1 MQQISRVGNIA
12 FIGDH
17 LPRKCGIAT
26 FTSDLLAAVA
36 TAHPQSR
43 CFAVSVNDIKD
54 GYDYPEVVRF
64 EIEEQ
69 DLSSYL
75 RAADFLN
82 IGNVDIVCLQHEFGI
97 YGGPAGG
104 HILAFLRELRIPVVT
119 TLHTVLS
126 EPSSDQRRVMQEL
139 VSLSTRVVVMVERGR
154 RMLQDIYGAPPAK
167 IDLIAH
173 GIPDVG
179 FIDPTYFK
187 DQFGVEGKVVLLT
200 FGLLSPNKGVEY
212 VLDALPEI
220 LAEFPEVVYIV
231 LGATHPNELREH
243 GEAYRVSLEILARKN
258 KIEKNV
264 IFYNDFVDLEN
275 LKEFIGAADL
285 YITPYL
291 NEAQITSG
299 TLAYTFGSGKAV
311 VSTPYWHA
319 TELLAEDRGVLVP
332 FADAHA
338 IAREV
343 IGLLRDDTRRHT
355 MRKNAYKL
363 GREMVWSNVAQLYM
377 HSFELS
383 RLEGAALSRKSLL
396 TKTLDR
402 RPREL
407 PELKLDHLARMTDS
421 TGLFQHAI
429 FGVPNFSEGYCTDDN
444 ARAFILSVL
453 LDELEED
460 PERVQGL
467 ATTCAAFLHHA
478 FDIQTKRFHNHLS
491 FDRHWLDGQGSEDCQ
506 GRALWALGV
515 GVGRSPDRSFQMMA
529 GQLFALAL
537 PAVVD
542 FTSPRAWAF
551 GLIGIHEYLRRLRG
565 DSLVNQT
572 RDILTCRL
580 MGLLASNEKPGWCW
594 FEEELSY
601 DNAKLAHALILSG
614 RATGQPQ
621 VFERGLHALRW
632 LNELQVS
639 EKGHFRPIGS
649 NGFYHRGGTRA
660 NFDQQPIEAQAMV
673 SACLEAYRAT
683 SDTWWY
689 QQAQRAFD
697 WFVGWNDL
705 GLELYSPHSG
715 GCGDGL
721 HVDRV
726 NGNQG
731 AESTLAFLLSL
742 AEMRL
747 AQNMVASFRE
757 PVAIGA

>member
-1 MQQISRVGNIA
+1 MQETLRVRKIA
-12 FIGDH
+12 FVGDH

-26 FTSDLLAAVA
+26 FTSDLLAA
-36 TAHPQSR
+36 TAAAYPQSQ
-43 CFAVSVNDIKD
+43 CFAVAVNDIAG
-54 GYDYPEVVRF
+54 GYEYPEVVRF

-82 IGNVDIVCLQHEFGI
+82 ISNVDIVCLQHEFGI
-97 YGGPAGG
+97 FGGPAGS
-104 HILAFLRELRIPVVT
+104 HILAFLRELRMPVVT
-119 TLHTVLS
+119 TLHTVLG
-126 EPSSDQRRVMQEL
+126 EPRADQRRVMQEL
-139 VSLSTRVVVMVERGR
+139 ISLSTRVVVMVERGR
-154 RMLQDIYGAPPAK
+154 KMLQDIYNAPPAK

-179 FIDPTYFK
+179 FVDPTYFK

-200 FGLLSPNKGVEY
+200 FGLLSPNKGIEY
-212 VLDALPEI
+212 VLNALPQI
-220 LAEFPEVVYIV
+220 LEVFPEVVYIV
-231 LGATHPNELREH
+231 LGATHPNEVREH
-243 GEAYRVSLEILARKN
+243 GEAYRVSLEMLAQKN
-258 KIEKNV
+258 KVEKNV

-299 TLAYTFGSGKAV
+299 TLAYTFGAGKAV

-332 FADAHA
+332 FADAPA

-343 IGLLRDDTRRHT
+343 ISLLRDDNRRHA
-355 MRKNAYKL
+355 MRKSAYRI
-363 GREMVWSNVAQLYM
+363 GREMIWSNVAQLYV
-377 HSFELS
+377 HSFELA
-383 RLEGAALSRKSLL
+383 RLQGAALSRKSLV
-396 TKTLDR
+396 TKTLDQ

-407 PELKLDHLARMTDS
+407 PELKLDHLSRMTDS
-421 TGLFQHAI
+421 TGVFQHAI

-444 ARAFILSVL
+444 ARAFILAVL
-453 LDELEED
+453 LGELGEGA
-460 PERVQGL
+460 ERARTV
-467 ATTCAAFLHHA
+467 ASTSAAFLHHA
-478 FDIQTKRFHNHLS
+478 FDPRTKRFHNHMS
-491 FDRHWLDGQGSEDCQ
+491 FDRHWLDPQGSEDCQ

-515 GVGRSPDRSFQMMA
+515 GVGRSPFRSVQMMA
-529 GQLFALAL
+529 GQLFAQAL
-537 PAVVD
+537 PALTE

-551 GLIGIHEYLRRLRG
+551 GLIGIHEYLRRLSG

-572 RDILTCRL
+572 RDTLTCRL
-580 MGLLASNEKPGWCW
+580 MELLGSNAKPDWCW

-614 RATGQPQ
+614 HATGNTL
-621 VFERGLHALRW
+621 VFERGLHTLRW
-632 LNELQVS
+632 LNELQIS

-649 NGFYHRGGTRA
+649 NGFYRRGGTRA

-683 SDTWWY
+683 SHGWWY
-689 QQAQRAFD
+689 EQAQRAFD
-697 WFVGWNDL
+697 WFIGWNDL
-705 GLELYSPHSG
+705 GLELYSPENG

-747 AQNMVASFRE
+747 AQNMVTSFKE
-757 PVAIGA
+757 PIALRA